1 MQKEKKNSIKRLSII
16 VTGRV
21 QGVGYRYFTKESA
34 EMYGI
39 TGWVRNCANGNVEAE
54 AQGEEVLLQQF
65 CKELKKGP
73 FFGHVSELI
82 SRELEPVPNDKTFE
96 IHF

>member
-1 MQKEKKNSIKRLSII
+1 MHKKKNNSIKRLSII

-21 QGVGYRYFTKESA
+21 QGVGYRYFAKENA
-34 EMYGI
+34 GRYGI

-54 AQGEEVLLQQF
+54 AQGKGLLLQQF

-73 FFGHVSELI
+73 MFGHVSDLI
-82 SRELEPVPNDKTFE
+82 SREIEPDFNDDNFE
-96 IHF
+96 IRF

>member
-1 MQKEKKNSIKRLSII
+1 MQKKKNSPIKRLSII

-21 QGVGYRYFTKESA
+21 QGVGYRYFTKENA
-34 EMYGI
+34 DMYSI

-54 AQGEEVLLQQF
+54 AQGNEELLEQF

-73 FFGHVSELI
+73 FFGHVNELI
-82 SRELEPVPNDKTFE
+82 SRELEPDLDETGFD

>member
-1 MQKEKKNSIKRLSII
+1 MQKENKNSIKRLSII

-21 QGVGYRYFTKESA
+21 QGVGYRYFAKENA

-54 AQGEEVLLQQF
+54 AQGENVLLKQF

-82 SRELEPVPNDKTFE
+82 SRELETVSDKDTFE